1 MRKSIIFILL
11 FFTILHASSS
21 GDFINYKI
29 VTGSKLGTLYKI
41 GEDLS
46 KYVAPDAN
54 INLEVL
60 SSNGSIDNVLK
71 LISPK
76 YPNVKFAIVQSDVL
90 QELMR
95 IAKGGKEG
103 RKPKKL
109 LRGFI

>member
-60 SSNGSIDNVLK
+60 SSNGLLIMFYNWYLQSIQMF
-71 LISPK
+71 
-76 YPNVKFAIVQSDVL
+76 KFAIVQSDVL
-90 QELMR
+90 QEVNENR
-95 IAKGGKEG
+95 SRKGRG
-103 RKPKKL
+103 RKSKKC
-109 LRGFI
+109 